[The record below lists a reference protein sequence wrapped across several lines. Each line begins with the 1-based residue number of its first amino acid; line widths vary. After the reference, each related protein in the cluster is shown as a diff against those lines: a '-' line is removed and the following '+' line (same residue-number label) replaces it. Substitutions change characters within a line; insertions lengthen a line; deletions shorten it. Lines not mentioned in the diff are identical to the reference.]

1 MVSGAAP
8 GGTDVKK
15 RNDNDVIDE
24 SLDESFPASDPPSWT
39 AGRAE
44 NDPTSAPASVRPAA
58 REAARDGGA
67 SEQAARIPSHF
78 MVWGG
83 LAAAATSL
91 GLLIA
96 GRTKAAGFVAISVPS
111 LLLAAVYN
119 ELRRGYRYRT
129 DLH

>member
-24 SLDESFPASDPPSWT
+24 SIDQSFPASDPPSWT

-44 NDPTSAPASVRPAA
+44 NEPAKAPASVRPAA
-58 REAARDGGA
+58 QEAPRNPTIV
-67 SEQAARIPSHF
+67 EQAARIPSHF
-78 MVWGG
+78 FVWGG

-91 GLLIA
+91 GLLIG
-96 GRTKAAGFVAISVPS
+96 GRKQAAGFVAITVPS

-119 ELRRGYRYRT
+119 EVRRGDRYRT